1 MQCHDTTYRLVRD
14 DAEGYLDPFVCVALL
29 RFLFR
34 RPLFRSLG
42 VSPSIIKIKW
52 AFRNAFLFSRVT
64 AQRRLGRL
72 LVRTGSV
79 RSRLSRFYRDHRGA
93 TRRLAPPPAANTRNS
108 CRVPVQRK
116 YRRCLVAG
124 AGRARPCLP
133 ATPAPEVLGAEGT
146 ADSTDEPKRCLS
158 GRALR
163 RVQQGSLS
171 ALAAYLV
178 TSWSCCPTTTR
189 TMPL

>member
-1 MQCHDTTYRLVRD
+1 MQCHDTTYRFVRD

-79 RSRLSRFYRDHRGA
+79 RCRLSRFYRDHRGA

-108 CRVPVQRK
+108 CRSASIPRLAPMTRTFDMVFPQLI
-116 YRRCLVAG
+116 LVFG
-124 AGRARPCLP
+124 AILTSTSRARL
-133 ATPAPEVLGAEGT
+133 TPW
-146 ADSTDEPKRCLS
+146 SK
-158 GRALR
+158 
-163 RVQQGSLS
+163 GSLS
-171 ALAAYLV
+171 LRSVYV
-178 TSWSCCPTTTR
+178 T
-189 TMPL
+189 